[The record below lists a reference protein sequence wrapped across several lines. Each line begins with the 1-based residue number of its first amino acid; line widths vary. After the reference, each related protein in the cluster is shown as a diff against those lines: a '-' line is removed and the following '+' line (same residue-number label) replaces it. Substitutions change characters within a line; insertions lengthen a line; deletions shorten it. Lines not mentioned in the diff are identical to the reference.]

1 MLVTNDRNT
10 VVIQDEIA
18 LSAAGD
24 LTWIAHTEATI
35 VSAKGKVAYLT
46 AKAEDGVTD
55 VFLRASIVTTSSSL
69 EFKVSDIKDNENKIL
84 KNRYDVNSGTRSL
97 DGVSKLVIEATNA
110 LTVQFAVVFEEVGY
124 VGDEVEVGY
133 EWIDLSKWNT
143 EAFADQ
149 EEVDDV
155 VRRGIAVKSDIS
167 TKTGYAGVYMD
178 DGIAFTDFIEEFY
191 ILLAD
196 VKYVL
201 KAFYIKDEDSF
212 SANEEDLLASY
223 EQYLD
228 YESRYDTFAGL
239 VNGTNAEILYYADV
253 LAGF

>member
-1 MLVTNDRNT
+1 
-10 VVIQDEIA
+10 
-18 LSAAGD
+18 
-24 LTWIAHTEATI
+24 
-35 VSAKGKVAYLT
+35 
-46 AKAEDGVTD
+46 
-55 VFLRASIVTTSSSL
+55 
-69 EFKVSDIKDNENKIL
+69 
-84 KNRYDVNSGTRSL
+84 
-97 DGVSKLVIEATNA
+97 
-110 LTVQFAVVFEEVGY
+110 
-124 VGDEVEVGY
+124 
-133 EWIDLSKWNT
+133 
-143 EAFADQ
+143 
-149 EEVDDV
+149 
-155 VRRGIAVKSDIS
+155 
-167 TKTGYAGVYMD
+167 MD
-178 DGIAFTDFIEEFY
+178 DGIAFTDFINEFY